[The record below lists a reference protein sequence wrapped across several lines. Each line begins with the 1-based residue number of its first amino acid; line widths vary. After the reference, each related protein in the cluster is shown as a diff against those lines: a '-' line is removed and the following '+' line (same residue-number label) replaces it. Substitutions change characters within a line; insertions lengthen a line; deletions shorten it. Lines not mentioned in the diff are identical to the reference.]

1 MPAPLRTILAARRDI
16 PPGTMAELCE
26 AYSANPGPK
35 NLERLERALMVTGPV
50 LYRSNVYGIADAR
63 PVEGFEC
70 FSDVQRAE
78 LVRIP

>member
-1 MPAPLRTILAARRDI
+1 MTAPLRTVLEARRAY
-16 PPGTMAELCE
+16 PPDSMAALCE
-26 AYSANPGPK
+26 AYRANPGPK

-63 PVEGFEC
+63 PVEGFEV
-70 FSDVQRAE
+70 FTDVQRAE